1 MRLNGFGRGSGRL
14 DFLALFYY
22 YLFLLSSLA
31 VGLEGTNLFPMRM
44 DLREVA
50 SLFMIKSI

>member
-31 VGLEGTNLFPMRM
+31 VGLDGTNLFPMRM